1 MKNKKILKDLI
12 LFTIVPFLIPFLVEI
27 PDTLINIKIKWI
39 VILFSGIVNF
49 YFAYK
54 SLLEKEKDNSRE
66 WVQKSIRYAFSG
78 AHEIIERKRDT
89 LSHETE
95 FKRININDNILPY
108 DVHSHINDICKE
120 LKKVIASITKI
131 SNEFISVTF
140 IYHYSY
146 DGCEEN
152 DKEWKWIGGREPIGK
167 LPLNDLIKKENTTFY
182 QIINGNTY
190 YIFGNSKKEL
200 ADEGNYYLSKRD
212 QMYNNIGSVFSIKL
226 AFGDNSASFMEGI
239 ITVTTHG
246 KYFTENID
254 IENPSN
260 VLQKMIIDEIFPYYK
275 KLIETEMGLMYIRHI
290 NKNNNIQ

>member
-1 MKNKKILKDLI
+1 MKNKKILKDFI
-12 LFTIVPFLIPFLVEI
+12 LFTIVPFIIPFLVEM
-27 PDTLINIKIKWI
+27 PDTLINTNLKWV
-39 VILFSGIVNF
+39 VIFLCGFLDF
-49 YFAYK
+49 CFAYK
-54 SLLEKEKDNSRE
+54 SLLQKEMDNNKE
-66 WVQKSIRYAFSG
+66 WIQKSIRHAFTG
-78 AHEIIERKRDT
+78 AHEIIERKRDI

-95 FKRININDNILPY
+95 FKRINITNDILPY

-120 LKKVIASITKI
+120 FKRVISSITQI

-146 DGCEEN
+146 NGCEEN

-190 YIFGNSKKEL
+190 YIFGNSKKKL
-200 ADEGNYYLSKRD
+200 ADEGKYYLSKRD

-226 AFGDNSASFMEGI
+226 AFGDNSISFVEGI
-239 ITVTTHG
+239 ITVTSHG
-246 KYFTENID
+246 KYFTEHIGID
-254 IENPSN
+254 NASD

-290 NKNNNIQ
+290 NRNNTQ

>member
-1 MKNKKILKDLI
+1 MKNKKILKDFI
-12 LFTIVPFLIPFLVEI
+12 LFTIVPFIIPFLVEM
-27 PDTLINIKIKWI
+27 PDTLINTNLKWV
-39 VILFSGIVNF
+39 VIFLCGFLDF
-49 YFAYK
+49 CFAYK
-54 SLLEKEKDNSRE
+54 SLLQKEMDNNKE
-66 WVQKSIRYAFSG
+66 WIQKSIRHAFTG
-78 AHEIIERKRDT
+78 AHEIIERKRDI

-95 FKRININDNILPY
+95 FKRINITNDILPY

-120 LKKVIASITKI
+120 FKRVISSITQI

-146 DGCEEN
+146 NGCEEN

-190 YIFGNSKKEL
+190 YIFGNSKKKL
-200 ADEGNYYLSKRD
+200 ADEGKYYLSKRD

-226 AFGDNSASFMEGI
+226 AFGDNSISFVEGI
-239 ITVTTHG
+239 ITVTSHG
-246 KYFTENID
+246 KYFTEHID
-254 IENPSN
+254 VDNASD

-290 NKNNNIQ
+290 NRNNTQ

>member
-12 LFTIVPFLIPFLVEI
+12 LFTIIPFIIPFLVEI
-27 PDTLINIKIKWI
+27 PDTLIDTKLKWI
-39 VILFSGIVNF
+39 VILFSGILDF

-54 SLLEKEKDNSRE
+54 SLIEKEKVSSME
-66 WVQKSIRYAFSG
+66 WIQKSIRHAFSG

-95 FKRININDNILPY
+95 FNKINITNDILPY

-120 LKKVIASITKI
+120 FKKVMSLITQI

-146 DGCEEN
+146 NGCEEN
-152 DKEWKWIGGREPIGK
+152 DKTWKWIGGREPIGK

-190 YIFGNSKKEL
+190 YIYGNNKKEL
-200 ADEGNYYLSKRD
+200 AEEGKYYLSKRD
-212 QMYNNIGSVFSIKL
+212 QMYDNVGSVFSIKL
-226 AFGDNSASFMEGI
+226 AFGDNSTSFVEGI

-246 KYFTENID
+246 KYFTENIS
-254 IENPSN
+254 IENSSN

-290 NKNNNIQ
+290 NKNNNTQ